1 MHLYDLYRWKF
12 VHAMNNDGAYWSEFV
27 NILGIQHHE
36 LLYIIDKYN
45 DDNMFGSV
53 AACIISANVC
63 RKEFTQEIV
72 SKPDRVSFFE

>member
-12 VHAMNNDGAYWSEFV
+12 VHAMNNNGAYWSEFV

-45 DDNMFGSV
+45 DGNMFGSV

-72 SKPDRVSFFE
+72 RFQ